1 MKSSNY
7 QNIAHME
14 SRKRNRNLPVIDED
28 MLREAVGGQSAGGS
42 MLEIAERISAGNEE
56 QPELPAGSQAENAP
70 ARLRS
75 DVSETGSGESP
86 DGTVCQRRDALQD
99 LGSGTEDRHGQSV
112 RNRICGKHP
121 PQPSGTLQ
129 RGDQPATQGNKQR
142 RSSVERVIQ
151 D

>member
-7 QNIAHME
+7 QNIVHME

-28 MLREAVGGQSAGGS
+28 MLREAVGGQSAEGS
-42 MLEIAERISAGNEE
+42 MLEIAERIPAGNEE
-56 QPELPAGSQAENAP
+56 QPELPAVRRRRMTLPDYEATFLKP
-70 ARLRS
+70 VRVKVRS
-75 DVSETGSGESP
+75 ALYISEETRCKSG
-86 DGTVCQRRDALQD
+86 
-99 LGSGTEDRHGQSV
+99 

-129 RGDQPATQGNKQR
+129 RGDQPAAQGNKQR

>member
-28 MLREAVGGQSAGGS
+28 MLREAVGGQSAEGS
-42 MLEIAERISAGNEE
+42 MLEIAERI
-56 QPELPAGSQAENAP
+56 P
-70 ARLRS
+70 
-75 DVSETGSGESP
+75 
-86 DGTVCQRRDALQD
+86 DALQD
-99 LGSGTEDRHGQSV
+99 LGGGTEDRHGQSV

-129 RGDQPATQGNKQR
+129 RGDQPAAQRNKQR
-142 RSSVERVIQ
+142 RSSVILLCVLVWQ
-151 D
+151 SNF